1 MFVVKCVSKP
11 YIASASSFS
20 VGLRF
25 YYWEFYK
32 DLKELPFEEQM
43 IVGSMDNSNDHSGY
57 DICDLFIIGKYASF
71 KEEIMAYKYLT
82 LEQYQ
87 KCVFKVNQ
95 YINAKIVKAMKAP
108 PVRDAP
114 PYMKGYG
121 ISVGAPLLFSHLL
134 SLVIYCD
141 NSELCTDFSG
151 SFRAIHRF
159 ETLGSIKQRNS
170 EYYWFSKF
178 LRETVE
184 CYGQCSWEEENK
196 LLGPYYCG
204 MSIVLNMP
212 AFNIRLCAPTS
223 TSVHI
228 EVAMKFSTDQGMIIQ
243 FNNPEYTA
251 QYRYLRGFNVSWIS
265 KYSEEAERYVFNFV
279 FAALV

>member
-1 MFVVKCVSKP
+1 
-11 YIASASSFS
+11 
-20 VGLRF
+20 
-25 YYWEFYK
+25 
-32 DLKELPFEEQM
+32 
-43 IVGSMDNSNDHSGY
+43 
-57 DICDLFIIGKYASF
+57 
-71 KEEIMAYKYLT
+71 MAYKYFT

-95 YINAKIVKAMKAP
+95 YINAKIVKATKA
-108 PVRDAP
+108 VWTH
-114 PYMKGYG
+114 YMRGYF
-121 ISVGAPLLFSHLL
+121 ISEDAPLLFSHLL

-141 NSELCTDFSG
+141 TNELCTDFSG

-184 CYGQCSWEEENK
+184 CYGQCSGYGNK
-196 LLGPYYCG
+196 LFGPYYCG

-228 EVAMKFSTDQGMIIQ
+228 EVAMKFSTDQGNKGMIIQ
-243 FNNPEYTA
+243 FNNPNTS
-251 QYRYLRGFNVSWIS
+251 QYYYLRGFNVSWIS
-265 KYSEEAERYVFNFV
+265 KYSEEAERYVFCVCCFCV
-279 FAALV
+279 TYLCLLQYLDYFLVGFII

>member
-1 MFVVKCVSKP
+1 MKCVSKP

-32 DLKELPFEEQM
+32 YLKELPQNEQM
-43 IVGSMDNSNDHSGY
+43 IVGIVDNSNDHSGY
-57 DICDLFIIGKYASF
+57 DIFDLFIIGKYASF

-95 YINAKIVKAMKAP
+95 YINAKIVKATKA
-108 PVRDAP
+108 VYGDWTV
-114 PYMKGYG
+114 PYMKGYN
-121 ISVGAPLLFSHLL
+121 ISKDAPLLFSHLL

-184 CYGQCSWEEENK
+184 CYGQCSADYHQ

-228 EVAMKFSTDQGMIIQ
+228 EVAMKFSTDQWMIIQ
-243 FNNPEYTA
+243 I
-251 QYRYLRGFNVSWIS
+251 G
-265 KYSEEAERYVFNFV
+265 
-279 FAALV
+279 